1 MAPKEQTVL
10 KQLFLYVGPA
20 VLGLLVNALYNI
32 VDRIFVGQ
40 FVGADGLSAVTMV
53 FPITLLKFGFV
64 LLFGSGAGVLIAK
77 YLGESDPE
85 KAEMVLGNMIAGL
98 LVTIVLF
105 TAAGLLFYEPLLEL
119 MGARG
124 QLLDMSAEYLL
135 VIILGFP
142 LSFFIALEFTCR
154 AEGNPRLPAI
164 LTLVSALIN
173 VSLDLVF
180 MKGFDM
186 GVRGAALATI
196 IAQGVN
202 ALLLLWYYAS
212 GKSRIALSWKNIKL
226 QKKVL
231 FPIMLLGTAPFI
243 MDCATSLQNMI
254 ANNLLLQAGGP
265 PAVAVMG
272 IIFGVNVFFMMTAL
286 GIGDGIQPLISFN
299 LGAKDHD
306 RNRKTLRYTLIIVG
320 SVGLLGVL
328 FLELLPNLIT
338 GIFINNDE
346 SIENMAQVALRIF
359 ALSIPF
365 YMVQI
370 IATRYV
376 QALHEKKIAIF
387 FALLRPILLYVP
399 IAYGLNA
406 MFGLNG
412 VWSSF
417 AVSDSLAALI
427 SFLIIKK
434 TLYPTPNTGRI

>member
-1 MAPKEQTVL
+1 MNIKTLKNNVVL
-10 KQLFLYVGPA
+10 RQWVLYVGPA

-40 FVGADGLSAVTMV
+40 FVGAEGLSAVTMV
-53 FPITLLKFGFV
+53 FPVSLLKFGFV

-77 YLGESDPE
+77 HLGESEPQ
-85 KAEMVLGNMIAGL
+85 KAEMALGNMIAGL

-105 TAAGLLFYEPLLEL
+105 TTAGLLFHEDLLEL

-124 QLLDMSAEYLL
+124 QLLEMSGEYLL
-135 VIILGFP
+135 VIVLGFP

-154 AEGNPRLPAI
+154 AEGNPRLPALLI
-164 LTLVSALIN
+164 LVSALIN
-173 VSLDLVF
+173 VSLDIVF
-180 MKGFDM
+180 MKGLDM

-202 ALLLLWYYAS
+202 AMLLLRYYLL
-212 GKSRIALSWKNIKL
+212 GKSKIALKWKNIRL
-226 QKKVL
+226 QQKVIS
-231 FPIMLLGTAPFI
+231 PILLLGLAPFI
-243 MDCATSLQNMI
+243 MDSATSLQNMI
-254 ANNLLLQAGGP
+254 ANNLLLHAGGP

-299 LGAKDHD
+299 FGAKDHD

-320 SVGLLGVL
+320 SVGVLGVL
-328 FLELLPNLIT
+328 FLELLPKLIT
-338 GIFINNDE
+338 GIFIDNDE
-346 SIENMAQVALRIF
+346 SIENMAQFALRIF

-365 YMVQI
+365 YMLQI

-399 IAYGLNA
+399 IACGLNA
-406 MFGLNG
+406 VFGLNG
-412 VWSSF
+412 VWGSF
-417 AVSDSLAALI
+417 AVSDGLAALI

-434 TLYPTPNTGRI
+434 KLYLETDS

>member
-10 KQLFLYVGPA
+10 KQLFVYVGPA

-53 FPITLLKFGFV
+53 FPISLLKFGFV

-85 KAEMVLGNMIAGL
+85 KAEVVLGNMMAGL

-105 TAAGLLFYEPLLEL
+105 TTAGLFFYEPLLEL

-124 QLLDMSAEYLL
+124 ALLHMSAEYLV

-154 AEGNPRLPAI
+154 AEGNPRLPAL

-173 VSLDLVF
+173 VLLDIVF
-180 MKGFDM
+180 MKGMDM

-202 ALLLLWYYAS
+202 ALLLLRYYFL
-212 GKSRIALSWKNIKL
+212 GKSKIALKWKNIRL
-226 QKKVL
+226 QQNVIS
-231 FPIMLLGTAPFI
+231 PIMLLGLAPFI
-243 MDCATSLQNMI
+243 MDSATSLQNMI
-254 ANNLLLQAGGP
+254 ANNLLLQADGA

-272 IIFGVNVFFMMTAL
+272 IIYGVNVVFMMIAL

-299 LGAKDHD
+299 LGANDHD

-320 SVGLLGVL
+320 SAGLLGML
-328 FLELLPNLIT
+328 FLEMAPNVII
-338 GIFINNDE
+338 GIFIDNNE
-346 SIENMAQVALRIF
+346 TIENMAKVGLRIF

-365 YMVQI
+365 YMLQI

-412 VWSSF
+412 IWSSF
-417 AVSDSLAALI
+417 AVSDALSALV
-427 SFLIIKK
+427 SFIIVRK
-434 TLYPTPNTGRI
+434 TTGL